1 MGNIIHLNEKEVK
14 RELGE
19 LVRSTVEETLN
30 TLLDEEADRITNAR
44 RYERTEERLDTRA
57 GHYKR
62 KLQTRSGEVELRVP
76 KLRTL
81 PFETSIIER
90 YRRRGVIGR
99 GSAGGDVFSGCIG
112 TPSRGHHGSAMGDAG
127 IAWDGQPAEQEG
139 IRANRRMARTVH

>member
-1 MGNIIHLNEKEVK
+1 MGSIIHLNEKEVK

-62 KLQTRSGEVELRVP
+62 KLQTRS
-76 KLRTL
+76 
-81 PFETSIIER
+81 
-90 YRRRGVIGR
+90 RR
-99 GSAGGDVFSGCIG
+99 
-112 TPSRGHHGSAMGDAG
+112 
-127 IAWDGQPAEQEG
+127 
-139 IRANRRMARTVH
+139 